1 MVDTVGGGG
10 SSRDSARNDSLSSS
24 SRSMQES
31 AQPSAATARD
41 TKADQQ
47 RSLAETAAKGTPV
60 EAGNALRS
68 LDTQN
73 DGNRA
78 ATNAQVEA
86 QKTSSV
92 TNGAY
97 SATQSVSTTTRSVDG
112 VEAVTDERKQT
123 ISVNNKS
130 ASISNTTTR
139 TATTQE
145 YDDAGK
151 AVRSD
156 PATGTPAETVQS
168 KSQQTSTKS
177 VDANGISAT
186 KSVSEQRGSY
196 GVGAESKTSLGEK
209 GVTTGGTVSGNIG
222 DLNAK
227 ANGGI
232 TANSQGVTVSGGLNV
247 NAGPV
252 GVQTSVEQVNQTGL
266 TRTTTVNSAKIG
278 TVPGTPVTAVV
289 EYKQTNVSQARQN
302 LDGTVTYDVTGETK
316 VGGTVGIDAKQAKVD
331 ASLTTGY
338 RTVHSITVAKDV
350 NVTTIDPTKPAS
362 WPAGTR
368 VTMKSEDFSANTL
381 SASYQNVGLTLS
393 QESSLGTSVSIEKQ
407 ADNTVSV
414 TVGPTAGFLSN
425 GKLSADLAAGFGAQI
440 GVENKTST
448 SAFSSFNLDLDTP
461 AAQKALSEVLSGQ
474 KPPQASTVGVSNFAT
489 TNTLTNNYNLSAQ
502 LNTPLG
508 PLGLGRKVNDQNVTT
523 TLADG
528 SVTFSDTFDPN
539 ADGKPELTTSGAMV
553 NGVAVERTFSFH
565 LKAANEQDVQT
576 LQATTGDKSIKVGD
590 TVNVSLT
597 EAQLQDLRLGS
608 RPAET
613 TLHERQ
619 FSNAALAENITLTG
633 STQGM
638 ATQLASM
645 LSANRFGDHASPAQ
659 MFDSNAAMPG
669 TITVTR

>member
-1 MVDTVGGGG
+1 MVDSVGGSG
-10 SSRDSARNDSLSSS
+10 SSRDSSRADSLSSS
-24 SRSMQES
+24 SSTQHGT
-31 AQPSAATARD
+31 ATAET

-47 RSLAETAAKGTPV
+47 RSLAETAAKGSPV
-60 EAGNALRS
+60 AAGNALRA
-68 LDTQN
+68 LDAQN

-86 QKTSSV
+86 QTTSSV
-92 TNGAY
+92 TNGTY

-112 VEAVTDERKQT
+112 VEAVSDERKQT
-123 ISVNNKS
+123 TTVNSKS
-130 ASISNTTTR
+130 ASVTNITTR

-145 YDDAGK
+145 YDDAGMTT
-151 AVRSD
+151 RTD
-156 PATGTPAETVQS
+156 PATGNPAETVQS

-177 VDANGISAT
+177 VDANGISAS

-196 GVGAESKTSLGEK
+196 GVGAESKTTLGEK
-209 GVTTGGTVSGNIG
+209 GLTTGGNLSGNIG

-232 TANSQGVTVSGGLNV
+232 TANTQGVTVNGGLNV

-252 GVQTSVEQVNQTGL
+252 GVQASVEQVNQVGMTK
-266 TRTTTVNSAKIG
+266 TTAVTSARIG
-278 TVPGTPVTAVV
+278 TVPGTPVTAMV
-289 EYKQTNVSQARQN
+289 EYKQTHVSQAKQN
-302 LDGTVTYDVTGETK
+302 IDGTVTYDVTGETK
-316 VGGTVGIDAKQAKVD
+316 VSGAVGVDAKQTKVD
-331 ASLTTGY
+331 TSLTTGY

-350 NVTTIDPTKPAS
+350 NVTAIDPTKPAS

-368 VTMKSEDFSANTL
+368 VTMKSEDFSANTF
-381 SASYQNVGLTLS
+381 SASYQNVGLALG
-393 QESSLGTSVSIEKQ
+393 QESSIGTSVSIEKQ
-407 ADNTVSV
+407 VNNTVAV
-414 TVGPTAGFLSN
+414 TAGPTAGFLSN
-425 GKLSADLAAGFGAQI
+425 GKLSAEVAAGIGAQI
-440 GVENKTST
+440 GVENKTSI
-448 SAFSSFNLDLDTP
+448 SAFSSFTLDLGAP

-474 KPPQASTVGVSNFAT
+474 KPPQPGTAGVSHLGT

-502 LNTPLG
+502 LTTPFG
-508 PLGLGRKVNDQNVTT
+508 PLGVGRKVNEQNVTT
-523 TLADG
+523 TRADG

-539 ADGKPELTTSGAMV
+539 GDGKPELTTSGAMV

-565 LKAANEQDVQT
+565 MEAVDEQDVQT
-576 LQATTGDKSIKVGD
+576 LKATTGNPGIRVGD

-597 EAQLQDLRLGS
+597 EAQLQDLRLGA

-619 FSNAALAENITLTG
+619 FSNAALAENITLAS

-645 LSANRFGDHASPAQ
+645 LSANRFGDHASRAQ
-659 MFDSNAAMPG
+659 MFDANATMPG
-669 TITVTR
+669 TITITR

>member
-1 MVDTVGGGG
+1 
-10 SSRDSARNDSLSSS
+10 
-24 SRSMQES
+24 MQES
-31 AQPSAATARD
+31 AQRSAATPQD
-41 TKADQQ
+41 TKADPQ
-47 RSLAETAAKGTPV
+47 RSLAEAAAKGTPV
-60 EAGNALRS
+60 EAGNALRA

-92 TNGAY
+92 ANGVY

-151 AVRSD
+151 AVHSD

-168 KSQQTSTKS
+168 RSQQTSTKS
-177 VDANGISAT
+177 IDANGISAT

-232 TANSQGVTVSGGLNV
+232 TANSQGVTISGGLNV
-247 NAGPV
+247 NAGPI
-252 GVQTSVEQVNQTGL
+252 GVQTSVEQVSQTGL
-266 TRTTTVNSAKIG
+266 TRTTTVTSAKIG
-278 TVPGTPVTAVV
+278 TVPGTPVTAAV
-289 EYKQTNVSQARQN
+289 EYKQTNVSQARHN

-316 VGGTVGIDAKQAKVD
+316 VGGTVGIDAKQTKVD

-368 VTMKSEDFSANTL
+368 VTMKSEDFNANTL

-393 QESSLGTSVSIEKQ
+393 QESSLGTTVSIEKQ

-414 TVGPTAGFLSN
+414 TAGPTAGFLSN
-425 GKLSADLAAGFGAQI
+425 GKLSADLAGFGAQI
-440 GVENKTST
+440 GVENKTSI
-448 SAFSSFNLDLDTP
+448 SAFSSFNLDLDAP

-539 ADGKPELTTSGAMV
+539 ADGKPELTISGAMV
-553 NGVAVERTFSFH
+553 NDVAVERTFSFH
-565 LKAANEQDVQT
+565 LKAADEQDVQT
-576 LQATTGDKSIKVGD
+576 LQATTGNMGIKVGD

-597 EAQLQDLRLGS
+597 EAQLQDLRLGN

-659 MFDSNAAMPG
+659 MFDSSATMPG